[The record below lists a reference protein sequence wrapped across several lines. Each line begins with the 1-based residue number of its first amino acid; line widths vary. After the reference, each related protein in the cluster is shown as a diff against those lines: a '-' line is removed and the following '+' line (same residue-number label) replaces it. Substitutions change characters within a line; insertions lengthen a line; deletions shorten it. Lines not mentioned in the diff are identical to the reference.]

1 MAKEYGKRILICF
14 IGVMLCGMA
23 CSLGAMAGAAGTN
36 AWNTLALGIQRHTGL
51 TFGTASLTVSC
62 AIVLIDIVGRG
73 KLGIGTLI
81 NVVFT
86 AYFSDFFLAKLA
98 FLPAADGPAL
108 GLLYTLSGQ
117 VLLSFATLMYMSP
130 GLGAGPRDTLMVL
143 VGKKFPRIPIGGAR
157 FAIEMCAL
165 AAGLLLGAPFGIGT
179 VLVVALQASIFQLAC
194 KVTGI
199 EPRAIVQEDFA
210 ATFRR
215 LGKR

>member
-1 MAKEYGKRILICF
+1 MHFFYIFGTINKRILICF

-98 FLPAADGPAL
+98 FLPAADGPATTERL
-108 GLLYTLSGQ
+108 STHTRSRDMASTL
-117 VLLSFATLMYMSP
+117 
-130 GLGAGPRDTLMVL
+130 
-143 VGKKFPRIPIGGAR
+143 KKSWF
-157 FAIEMCAL
+157 
-165 AAGLLLGAPFGIGT
+165 
-179 VLVVALQASIFQLAC
+179 
-194 KVTGI
+194 
-199 EPRAIVQEDFA
+199 
-210 ATFRR
+210 
-215 LGKR
+215 